1 MIGKILATLLVA
13 LSYQLALANELQG
26 RVVGVSD
33 GDTITVLDAKNHQHK
48 VRLAGIDAPEKSQAF
63 GQTSKKHLS
72 EVVFGE
78 TVVVEWQKLDRYG
91 RVVGKVLLEG
101 FDVCLEQ
108 IRKGMAWHYKKYSS
122 DQQLAA
128 AEQSIRDHKIG
139 LWSATNRIP
148 PWDFRKGIEENA
160 VVAVPAPIP
169 FAPITQPSDQSSI
182 TVYVTKTGTH
192 YHRGG
197 CRSLSQ
203 SHIPSSLDRA
213 RAGYSRCSVCN
224 PPYI

>member
-13 LSYQLALANELQG
+13 LSCQVALANELQG

-108 IRKGMAWHYKKYSS
+108 IRKGMAWHYKKYAGTQSVR
-122 DQQLAA
+122 DRQTYAAVETEARLA
-128 AEQSIRDHKIG
+128 RLG
-139 LWSATNRIP
+139 LWIYESPEP
-148 PWDFRKGIEENA
+148 PWDYR
-160 VVAVPAPIP
+160 
-169 FAPITQPSDQSSI
+169 
-182 TVYVTKTGTH
+182 
-192 YHRGG
+192 HRG
-197 CRSLSQ
+197 RSK
-203 SHIPSSLDRA
+203 
-213 RAGYSRCSVCN
+213 
-224 PPYI
+224 